1 MTHPESSPTIYEPF
15 LDSFRSLILGTVD
28 EAGFPETSYA
38 PYLRDAQ
45 KNFYILASDLAT
57 HTTNLLTHPKASIL
71 FIEDEDKSPQIF
83 GRRRLSFSC
92 HVQEIDRSDRTWET
106 TIAQL
111 QEIHGERV
119 ALIASLPDFH
129 LFKLTPFRG
138 RFVQGFGGIY
148 DLSGD
153 GMAQARA
160 FQPKS

>member
-1 MTHPESSPTIYEPF
+1 MTYPESSPSIYEPF
-15 LDSFRSLILGTVD
+15 LDSFRSLILSTVD

-45 KNFYILASDLAT
+45 KNFYILASELAT
-57 HTTNLLTHPKASIL
+57 HTTHLLTTSKASIL

-92 HVQEIDRSDRTWET
+92 QVQEVDRSDRAWET
-106 TIAQL
+106 IIVQM
-111 QEIHGERV
+111 QEKHGERV
-119 ALIASLPDFH
+119 ALIASLLDFH

-153 GMAQARA
+153 GMGQVTP